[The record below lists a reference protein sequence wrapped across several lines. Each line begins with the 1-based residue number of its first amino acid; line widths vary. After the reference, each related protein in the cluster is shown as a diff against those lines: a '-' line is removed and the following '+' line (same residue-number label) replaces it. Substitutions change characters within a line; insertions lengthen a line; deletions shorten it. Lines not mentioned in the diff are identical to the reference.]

1 MTESKIKKS
10 NNMSLSTKDKKNT
23 KSNNIVDSKKIQ
35 TKKKTKLNNIVD
47 LKEEIILEKNV
58 VIESSDKVIAEEFD
72 SKIIFSKYNPFV
84 FGDIKTFYSNKRN
97 KMIYNLAKFFI
108 VILISIMAILSLYFS
123 STWQA
128 ELINGVVAD
137 KKDIFTKLFAM
148 NLNDFVIKSPNIYG
162 FLSDAELKQMLNMNI
177 FNIKNT
183 IFNYD
188 MLQSIVAFGF
198 ISIFFI
204 IPILAFKNGSLLS
217 VISMTIGFISITIV
231 FALFIIGLSSYF
243 PILTITK
250 ELNIKF
256 KEYTS
261 TTTPSIEMAN
271 AIKLLGEQLKSFFI

>member
-10 NNMSLSTKDKKNT
+10 NNISLSTKDKKNT

-35 TKKKTKLNNIVD
+35 TKKTTKSNNIVD
-47 LKEEIILEKNV
+47 LKEEIISEKNV
-58 VIESSDKVIAEEFD
+58 VIESSDKVIVEEFD

-84 FGDIKTFYSNKRN
+84 IGDIKTFYSNKRN
-97 KMIYNLAKFFI
+97 KTIYNLTKFFI

-128 ELINGVVAD
+128 ELINGVVAE
-137 KKDIFTKLFAM
+137 KKDIFTKLFAI
-148 NLNDFVIKSPNIYG
+148 NLNDFVIKNPNAYG

-217 VISMTIGFISITIV
+217 VISMTIGFASIVIV
-231 FALFIIGLSSYF
+231 FTLFIIGLSSYF
-243 PILTITK
+243 PILTVTK

-261 TTTPSIEMAN
+261 ATMPSTQMAD

>member
-137 KKDIFTKLFAM
+137 KKDIFTKLFAI

>member
-1 MTESKIKKS
+1 MSESKIKKS
-10 NNMSLSTKDKKNT
+10 NNISLSTKDKKNT

-35 TKKKTKLNNIVD
+35 TKKKTKSNNIVD
-47 LKEEIILEKNV
+47 LKEEIISEKNV
-58 VIESSDKVIAEEFD
+58 VIESSDKVIVEEFD

-84 FGDIKTFYSNKRN
+84 IGDIKTFYSNKRN
-97 KMIYNLAKFFI
+97 KTIYNLTKFFI

-128 ELINGVVAD
+128 ELINGVVAE
-137 KKDIFTKLFAM
+137 KKDIFTKLFAI
-148 NLNDFVIKSPNIYG
+148 NLNDFVIKNPNAYG

-217 VISMTIGFISITIV
+217 VISMTIGFASIVIV
-231 FALFIIGLSSYF
+231 FTLFIIGLSSYF
-243 PILTITK
+243 PILTVTK

-261 TTTPSIEMAN
+261 ATMPSTEMAD

>member
-84 FGDIKTFYSNKRN
+84 IGDIKTFYSNKRN
-97 KMIYNLAKFFI
+97 KMIYNLVKFFI

>member
-58 VIESSDKVIAEEFD
+58 VIESSDKVIVEEFD

-84 FGDIKTFYSNKRN
+84 IGDIKTFYSNKRN

-231 FALFIIGLSSYF
+231 FTLFIIGLSSYF

>member
-10 NNMSLSTKDKKNT
+10 NNISLSTKNKKNT

-35 TKKKTKLNNIVD
+35 TKKKTKSNNIVD
-47 LKEEIILEKNV
+47 LKEEIISEKNV
-58 VIESSDKVIAEEFD
+58 VIESSDKVIVEEFD

-84 FGDIKTFYSNKRN
+84 IGDIKTFYSNKRN
-97 KMIYNLAKFFI
+97 KTIYNLIKFFI

-128 ELINGVVAD
+128 ELINGVVAE
-137 KKDIFTKLFAM
+137 KKDIFTKLFAI
-148 NLNDFVIKSPNIYG
+148 NLNDFVIKNPNAYG

-217 VISMTIGFISITIV
+217 VISITIGFASIVIV
-231 FALFIIGLSSYF
+231 FTLFIIGLSSYF

-261 TTTPSIEMAN
+261 ATMPSTEMAD